1 MASLQ
6 TLSDPDR
13 RTAARW
19 AVCCAQHVL
28 PLFDGD
34 AMSKEQ
40 VLDALARA
48 GAYSRGESSAAEE
61 IGKRMAAVKAAG
73 AAATP
78 AGAAAARSVAQ
89 AAAVAHM
96 GAHALGAAAYAAKAV
111 ALANP
116 GRPERVQ
123 EEIRWQL
130 EQLTPE
136 ERAVLRR
143 LPPLGADT
151 SGPLGAGLL
160 SSGILGTAIR
170 EIQMQLNR
178 VQPGLQG

>member
-13 RTAARW
+13 RIAARW
-19 AVCCAQHVL
+19 AVECAQHVL
-28 PLFDGD
+28 PLFEAD
-34 AMSKEQ
+34 ALSKEQ
-40 VLDALARA
+40 LFDALARA
-48 GAYSRGESSAAEE
+48 GAYSRGESTAADE
-61 IGKRMAAVKAAG
+61 IGKRLTAVKAAG
-73 AAATP
+73 AATTP

-111 ALANP
+111 SLDNP
-116 GRPERVQ
+116 GQPELVQ

-130 EQLTPE
+130 EQLTANE
-136 ERAVLRR
+136 QAVLRL
-143 LPPLGADT
+143 LPPLGSDA

-160 SSGILGTAIR
+160 SSGILGAAIR
-170 EIQMQLNR
+170 EIQVQIHR